1 MGSWCEVGRLQD
13 WDDEL
18 ARRIRA
24 SIEVVVIDVLG
35 IAGVG
40 VEGVLGIA
48 SVKILDTILNVGLVP
63 VELAMIR
70 SVSAT
75 SEIWGDFD

>member
-1 MGSWCEVGRLQD
+1 MGRLQD